1 MIKNISDKLMLVVNN
16 TNDIG
21 LKEEYMVYVCL
32 LFSNIIN
39 HVYAV
44 NDFRDSFNKEIS
56 LCYNEKESSYTIV
69 ISEYVRQLN
78 AIIGSPNGYY
88 DVGNQL
94 LHLGGFT
101 ESGDLENAYE
111 GKFFLKIDDYNS
123 LVEINQLLIKYK
135 MQFDAFFEYGK
146 GVYNHGQSNGK
157 INLIEGKKS
166 SSEIS
171 DFSMAKLPTDK
182 DTDYIKTICPFLLLK
197 NDDNMLRVCLE
208 RYTSVVEKLILNS
221 DNGIGLMP
229 NITKKQKI

>member
-1 MIKNISDKLMLVVNN
+1 MIKNIVDELMLVVNN
-16 TNDIG
+16 TDDIG
-21 LKEEYMVYVCL
+21 LKDRYTMYVCL

-39 HVYAV
+39 HVFTV

-56 LCYNEKESSYTIV
+56 LCYNEKESAYNIE
-69 ISEYVRQLN
+69 ISECVRQLT

-88 DVGNQL
+88 DVENQL

-101 ESGDLENAYE
+101 QARDLENTYE
-111 GKFFLKIDDYNS
+111 GKFFLKIEDYNS
-123 LVEINQLLIKYK
+123 LVEINQLLIKYN
-135 MQFDAFFEYGK
+135 MQFDAFFEYDK
-146 GVYNHGQSNGK
+146 GVCNHGQSNGK

-171 DFSMAKLPTDK
+171 DFSVAKLPTDK

-197 NDDNMLRVCLE
+197 NDDDMLKVCLE